1 VLAIYQESKIFKDEK
16 VLSSEFLPEV
26 LPHRE
31 NQIEMIAN
39 NLLPASQRRK
49 PQNMFIYGPPGIGK
63 TASVKYVFRQFEEYS
78 GMKTFYIN
86 CWDYK
91 TVHSILSKLAVD
103 MGVFVARKGM
113 AKDEVLEK
121 FVEACKKTRKGLIIC
136 FDEAD
141 QLKDKNSLYDFF
153 RINQYISNPV
163 GLVFISNFSNL
174 FLNLDPRVK
183 SSADVEKIEFKPY
196 TREEMKDIL
205 TARSREAF
213 HAGVVEDG
221 VVFLCANHA
230 VVNGGDV
237 RVGLECLMKAGRVA
251 EKENSQKLK
260 VENVKAILQ
269 IVGRVKPKI
278 LEEKISEK
286 EKIILKIVEENKNL
300 QSGELYNEYLR
311 VSGDSITERGFRE
324 ILNHLVE
331 IKLLH
336 ARYRKYGIKGRT
348 RVISKV

>member
-1 VLAIYQESKIFKDEK
+1 VLTIYQESKIFKDEK
-16 VLSSEFLPEV
+16 VLSTEFLPEV

-31 NQIEMIAN
+31 NQIEVIAN
-39 NLLPASQRRK
+39 NLLPASQGRK
-49 PQNMFIYGPPGIGK
+49 PQNTFIHGPPGIGK
-63 TASVKYVFRQFEEYS
+63 TASVRYVFRQFEEYS
-78 GMKTFYIN
+78 GVKSFYIN

-103 MGVFVARKGM
+103 MGIFVTRKGM

-121 FVEACKKTRKGLIIC
+121 FVEACKKTRKGLVIC

-153 RINQYISNPV
+153 RINQYIPNPV

-174 FLNLDPRVK
+174 FLDLEPRVK
-183 SSADVEKIEFKPY
+183 SSADVEEIEFKPY
-196 TREEMKDIL
+196 SLEEMKNIL
-205 TARSREAF
+205 TERSREAF
-213 HAGVVEDG
+213 HAGIVEDG

-237 RVGLECLMKAGRVA
+237 RIGLECLMKAGRLA
-251 EKENSQKLK
+251 EKENSAKLK
-260 VENVKAILQ
+260 VEHVKTILPT
-269 IVGRVKPKI
+269 VRKVKPRI

-286 EKIILKIVEENKNL
+286 EKIILRIVENNKNL
-300 QSGELYNEYLR
+300 QSGELHKEYVR

-324 ILNHLVE
+324 ILNHLLE

-336 ARYRKYGIKGRT
+336 ARYRKYGKGRT
-348 RVISKV
+348 RVITKT